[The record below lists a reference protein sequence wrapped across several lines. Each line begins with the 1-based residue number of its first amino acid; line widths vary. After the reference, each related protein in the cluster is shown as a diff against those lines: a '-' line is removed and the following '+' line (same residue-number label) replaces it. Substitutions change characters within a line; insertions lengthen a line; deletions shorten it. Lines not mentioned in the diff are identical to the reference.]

1 MALIQTDPN
10 RQGNGLTNTLQSGVR
25 KDCPVYKPAS
35 TQPRDPEFSTHWLPK
50 AFLHSL
56 RTLFDILD
64 DEGRGF
70 VQLSEIESRW
80 RGAEERDVPAG
91 VLEGL
96 RRVASRHGCLSFERF
111 VAGLRYSMFNP
122 EINSKTL
129 ANNPRQQQNP
139 PERSRTGTGRPLE
152 CRVRPLGP
160 SNGIKTVHT
169 RNRPDKHSYPSRYSV
184 RSDPVHTEHHGRST
198 EPASESP
205 DGLNTVES
213 LVLLRSHS
221 ESTTGFRS
229 SRRHARDHP
238 RRHTI
243 TSGVDYGMEFSAES
257 CQSRMDVLLP
267 KLQEI
272 TRCLS
277 DLISFSGKTVS
288 SSDSLS
294 AGISS
299 NTAPPQAIHTL
310 KEHNRLLTQEVTEK
324 SERITK
330 LEQEKSALIK
340 QLFEARARN
349 AHDSSALDS
358 TSSSS
363 SSSSSLLQRPA
374 QHHCSLRH
382 HHHHHHH
389 HHSSRDQPNTTVH
402 FEPNHAFRQSLH
414 VFQCNLNT
422 MPEKQQLSLYQ
433 PLQLELLVILTA
445 SSSQLRLHAHNTSN
459 KQNNKL
465 DSSAGHSDGM
475 NDRVGVEAAFKV
487 HYTFLLDSRC
497 E

>member
-243 TSGVDYGMEFSAES
+243 TSGVDYGMLKQMKELEQEKDSLLAGLDVLERAREWYQTQIHNITETQRIVGQSRHSTEFSAES

-358 TSSSS
+358 T
-363 SSSSSLLQRPA
+363 
-374 QHHCSLRH
+374 
-382 HHHHHHH
+382 
-389 HHSSRDQPNTTVH
+389 
-402 FEPNHAFRQSLH
+402 F
-414 VFQCNLNT
+414 
-422 MPEKQQLSLYQ
+422 
-433 PLQLELLVILTA
+433 I
-445 SSSQLRLHAHNTSN
+445 
-459 KQNNKL
+459 
-465 DSSAGHSDGM
+465 
-475 NDRVGVEAAFKV
+475 
-487 HYTFLLDSRC
+487 
-497 E
+497 